1 MADKALNLYR
11 AETAT
16 PVETWVTLFTTNPTA
31 DHPTAHGAIEW
42 GPGRVRVYP
51 NSSLGSPHWSEPAD
65 FTNRVRVIR
74 NVGSVLWSNVAL
86 TVSPATVIGVGVFD
100 AETNGNLLTW
110 DEIDPHVVSD
120 GESRTI
126 GTAELLIK
134 GD

>member
-1 MADKALNLYR
+1 
-11 AETAT
+11 
-16 PVETWVTLFTTNPTA
+16 
-31 DHPTAHGAIEW
+31 
-42 GPGRVRVYP
+42 
-51 NSSLGSPHWSEPAD
+51 
-65 FTNRVRVIR
+65 
-74 NVGSVLWSNVAL
+74 
-86 TVSPATVIGVGVFD
+86 VSPATVIGVGVFD